1 MFPAIFQ
8 KKITL
13 ISRNFSYIMKGL
25 IHMTAFEQSMLSLKS
40 ENIEIVT
47 NIRTLFAC
55 TPDMLK
61 LDNSLVAE
69 SCVSYLYV

>member
-1 MFPAIFQ
+1 
-8 KKITL
+8 
-13 ISRNFSYIMKGL
+13 
-25 IHMTAFEQSMLSLKS
+25 MTAFEQSMLSLKS

-47 NIRTLFAC
+47 NIRILFAC